1 MMMNVMNVMS
11 MMMMMSSSWLE
22 LSTFLLDVDQLHH
35 KLDDGSLSL
44 SDSLV
49 AVDTSL
55 MSLVSDDLV
64 LELKDN
70 LLLYESELSNSLWL
84 LGFLGL
90 LCLDDSL
97 QDSSGL
103 MAMGKE
109 VLLLDVLEVR
119 VLMDGVAWLWYFDT
133 VTGERWSVI
142 NLDESLLTKG
152 QTDASSRNNGF
163 VHLNE
168 LRF

>member
-1 MMMNVMNVMS
+1 METTDPMPHT
-11 MMMMMSSSWLE
+11 W
-22 LSTFLLDVDQLHH
+22 TFLLTV
-35 KLDDGSLSL
+35 
-44 SDSLV
+44 V
-49 AVDTSL
+49 
-55 MSLVSDDLV
+55 VSQKPMHGIGNK
-64 LELKDN
+64 E
-70 LLLYESELSNSLWL
+70 
-84 LGFLGL
+84 
-90 LCLDDSL
+90 

-168 LRF
+168 